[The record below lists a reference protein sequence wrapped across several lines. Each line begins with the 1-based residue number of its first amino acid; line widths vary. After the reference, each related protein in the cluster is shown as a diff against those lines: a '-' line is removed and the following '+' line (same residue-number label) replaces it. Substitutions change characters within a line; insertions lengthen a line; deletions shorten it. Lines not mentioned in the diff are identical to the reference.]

1 MPGHMRLQTIAVAVA
16 SASCAGGRDS
26 AQAPA
31 CEHKATDSARAACV
45 AVDAASRRAGRAQRV
60 HEFRTVPAGY
70 SILTVPVEVRRT
82 DGDLTVHVSRTFEV
96 TGFGPD
102 SA

>member
-1 MPGHMRLQTIAVAVA
+1 MPGHMRLRTIAVVVA
-16 SASCAGGRDS
+16 CASCAGGGDA

-31 CEHKATDSARAACV
+31 CEQEGTDSARAACV
-45 AVDAASRRAGRAQRV
+45 AVEAASRRVGRAQRV
-60 HEFRTVPAGY
+60 QEFRREQAGY
-70 SILTVPVEVRRT
+70 SILTVPVEIRGT